1 MDGSVSATLNYLAP
15 WSARNSLYVAPGDQ
29 LTTTQYDP
37 RTVPVADGRP
47 HRDDLTLDAAGFELV
62 SHASAVTDFSDSG
75 ALDRDYVAESL
86 DLVRR
91 RTGADHAVFLN
102 WMLRN
107 SSPERAGA
115 LPPAPDVHV
124 DLHTSAIARR
134 YAEAHATSPLPE
146 PAAYRRAVYTSLWR
160 TFSLPP
166 QDWPLALCDYRSVS
180 DAEGVP
186 NFLFRVPALP
196 APEEIQG
203 RLPDSRGAAA
213 LDAAALDEAGAESA
227 ASVFAYRPGHRWW
240 YFPAMH
246 AGEALIIKLH
256 DTDHSVAWRAPHTSF
271 RYASAAGAV
280 PRQSIELRSV
290 AYFY

>member
-1 MDGSVSATLNYLAP
+1 VSVSATVNYLAP

-47 HRDDLTLDAAGFELV
+47 HRDDLTLDVAGFELV
-62 SHASAVTDFSDSG
+62 SHDSAVTDFSDPGS
-75 ALDRDYVAESL
+75 DYVAESL

-91 RTGADHAVFLN
+91 RTGAGHAVFLN

-107 SSPERAGA
+107 SSPERTGA

-160 TFSLPP
+160 TFSPPP

-180 DAEGVP
+180 DEEGVRGVRGQC
-186 NFLFRVPALP
+186 L
-196 APEEIQG
+196 
-203 RLPDSRGAAA
+203 RLPSRAPLVVLPGHARGRGADHQAA
-213 LDAAALDEAGAESA
+213 RHRSLGGVAGAA
-227 ASVFAYRPGHRWW
+227 HVFP
-240 YFPAMH
+240 
-246 AGEALIIKLH
+246 
-256 DTDHSVAWRAPHTSF
+256 
-271 RYASAAGAV
+271 
-280 PRQSIELRSV
+280 
-290 AYFY
+290 

>member
-1 MDGSVSATLNYLAP
+1 MSVSATLNYLAP

-47 HRDDLTLDAAGFELV
+47 HRDDLTLDVAGFELV

-134 YAEAHATSPLPE
+134 YAEAHVCRSTCTSGAGGSAPARSGEEFRSIQFKKTAWSAPVRRRTRSSDSAT
-146 PAAYRRAVYTSLWR
+146 
-160 TFSLPP
+160 
-166 QDWPLALCDYRSVS
+166 
-180 DAEGVP
+180 
-186 NFLFRVPALP
+186 
-196 APEEIQG
+196 
-203 RLPDSRGAAA
+203 
-213 LDAAALDEAGAESA
+213 
-227 ASVFAYRPGHRWW
+227 
-240 YFPAMH
+240 
-246 AGEALIIKLH
+246 
-256 DTDHSVAWRAPHTSF
+256 
-271 RYASAAGAV
+271 
-280 PRQSIELRSV
+280 
-290 AYFY
+290 